1 MRGKAPSKAEKGYH
15 DRLASVVGCIAC
27 RKDGRLNHHVS
38 IHHIEGRTR
47 PGCHMRVLPLC
58 GPHHQPLVPGVESV
72 HGNKGRFEAK
82 YGKQADLQAECNRIL
97 DREVVA

>member
-1 MRGKAPSKAEKGYH
+1 MKGRAPSKAERGYH
-15 DRLASVVGCIAC
+15 DKLANVVGCIAC
-27 RKDGRLNHHVS
+27 RKDGRVNFHVS

-72 HGNKGRFEAK
+72 HGNKARFEAK
-82 YGKQADLQAECNRIL
+82 YGKQAELQAECNRIL